1 MRLTILTCFVVGTL
15 SLAAQSNED
24 VLRPNGRPDDQQHQG
39 KRNRA
44 FVLGIEGGVNI
55 NMLSQGLSYS
65 PNQPVPN
72 SPESVLGSGTGI
84 SPELGLFAD
93 VRIAPRLGLQFRV
106 AYDAKSASNTMS
118 DGIVEGTIVQE
129 GTVDGGTPY
138 TEGTVES
145 HYSIAMSAVS
155 LGILARVNIAPNLFA
170 TVGPIA
176 NIAMGDVTRTD
187 RLTVKE
193 PEDFNILVDYEGVP
207 GMYKEVTRETTVSQN
222 MLPAVGAG
230 NYEGSTYSTSRIGL
244 EIGLGYRFPLSNT
257 VYLAPNIRYQY
268 FFTQLTAGYNSQDI
282 SHFYSQGE
290 VPMTF
295 SPAKLNSLALIV
307 QLGFS
312 L

>member
-1 MRLTILTCFVVGTL
+1 LVSEKFYGGNMRLTILTCFVVGTL

-129 GTVDGGTPY
+129 GTVD
-138 TEGTVES
+138 
-145 HYSIAMSAVS
+145 
-155 LGILARVNIAPNLFA
+155 
-170 TVGPIA
+170 
-176 NIAMGDVTRTD
+176 
-187 RLTVKE
+187 
-193 PEDFNILVDYEGVP
+193 
-207 GMYKEVTRETTVSQN
+207 
-222 MLPAVGAG
+222 
-230 NYEGSTYSTSRIGL
+230 
-244 EIGLGYRFPLSNT
+244 
-257 VYLAPNIRYQY
+257 
-268 FFTQLTAGYNSQDI
+268 
-282 SHFYSQGE
+282 
-290 VPMTF
+290 
-295 SPAKLNSLALIV
+295 
-307 QLGFS
+307 
-312 L
+312 

>member
-1 MRLTILTCFVVGTL
+1 MCMIAASVTA
-15 SLAAQSNED
+15 SAQSNED
-24 VLRPNGRPDDQQHQG
+24 VLRPNGRPEDQQHQG
-39 KRNRA
+39 KRRHA

-55 NMLSQGLSYS
+55 NMLSQTLNYS

-72 SPESVLGSGTGI
+72 SPESVLSSGTGI

-93 VRIAPRLGLQFRV
+93 VRIAPQLGLQFRV
-106 AYDAKSASNTMS
+106 AYDAKSASNTKS
-118 DGIVEGTIVQE
+118 DGIVEGTIIQS
-129 GTVDGGTPY
+129 GTIEGGTPF

-176 NIAMGDVTRTD
+176 NIAVGDITRTD

-207 GMYKEVTRETTVSQN
+207 GMYKEITRETTVSQN
-222 MLPAVGAG
+222 ILPAVGTG

-257 VYLAPNIRYQY
+257 VFIAPNIRYQY
-268 FFTQLTAGYNSQDI
+268 FFTNLTSGYDGNDI
-282 SHFYSQGE
+282 SKSFSLGE

-295 SPAKLNSLALIV
+295 DPAKLNSLALIV